1 MPKLRKYICI
11 VYIYAW
17 FINIT
22 CCCTHRGKAQKQ
34 EKKDSGYVSM
44 IIDAAGGAGTV
55 HHPHVKKQV
64 HGEPERATLLKTK
77 STFVKVHGYG
87 NLIVNNY
94 YTGKQGEKMIK
105 FKPYHFQ
112 HDLHAGANLVFDCV
126 LRGLRLVYSKN
137 GNKPITNLYIQLDNT
152 NYNKGYGLLSALASL
167 IQTGVVKKVFYLKD
181 FNRQMLNLFFFCRS
195 KYHISLLAIRTLMWM
210 RSSVQLYHTCAMLIK
225 CPRRNSQ
232 RLLATLVAP

>member
-1 MPKLRKYICI
+1 
-11 VYIYAW
+11 
-17 FINIT
+17 
-22 CCCTHRGKAQKQ
+22 
-34 EKKDSGYVSM
+34 VSM

-94 YTGKQGEKMIK
+94 YTGKQGEKMIQY
-105 FKPYHFQ
+105 KPYRFQ

-167 IQTGVVKKVFYLKD
+167 IQTGVVKKVLVLYLLD
-181 FNRQMLNLFFFCRS
+181 SNRFNLFLFVDQNILSHCWPYARRCGCAHWYYRIIFAKCGSDVSEGVR
-195 KYHISLLAIRTLMWM
+195 RGRWM
-210 RSSVQLYHTCAMLIK
+210 CV
-225 CPRRNSQ
+225 
-232 RLLATLVAP
+232 